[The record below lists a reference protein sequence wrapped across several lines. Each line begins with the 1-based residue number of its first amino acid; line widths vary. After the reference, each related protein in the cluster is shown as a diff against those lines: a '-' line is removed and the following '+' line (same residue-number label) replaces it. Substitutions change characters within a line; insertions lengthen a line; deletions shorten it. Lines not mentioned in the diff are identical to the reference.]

1 MLTPTVARP
10 VPTEENEVSQ
20 PNSRRAL
27 FVICFG
33 FFLVLLDTTALNV
46 AVPDLGREFG
56 QGLSSLQWVVNSYT
70 LVFASLLLAGGALG
84 DRIGSR
90 TVYQLGLALFGF
102 SSLASALAPS
112 LPILIVARVAQGLG
126 AALMLPASLALL
138 SQIFTDL
145 EQRSHAV
152 SVWANT
158 VSIGFAAGPSLGGV
172 LTSALG
178 WRSIFWLNV
187 PVALIA
193 IWLNHRFIPNRN
205 VAKPRPIDWS
215 GHISLGLALLAL
227 TDGFIQAGR
236 VGWLDPSVL
245 LAFGTSGVLV
255 AFFLY
260 CERRSSWPVL
270 PDFLFKQRLFSYC
283 LGVGFAL
290 NFGMYGILFV
300 ESIYLQNVKELSPWL
315 TGLVITPFT
324 LFPTL
329 ASRALSRRN
338 GPRYIRVRLVSGFA
352 VAVIG
357 SVFLVLG
364 TGQSGM
370 WAIVTGLSGLG
381 IGMGIIMPAMTAGV
395 LISSPQENS
404 GLASGALNSLRQM
417 GGTVG
422 VALLGTLLQ
431 PTKGF
436 SGVNFALGLTG
447 LVFFATAAVV
457 RRGLRGPGVIPGL

>member
-1 MLTPTVARP
+1 MIAWTVARP
-10 VPTEENEVSQ
+10 VPTERNEVSQ
-20 PNSRRAL
+20 PDNRRAL
-27 FVICFG
+27 FVVCFG

-90 TVYQLGLALFGF
+90 TVYQLGLALFGL

-112 LPILIVARVAQGLG
+112 LPTLIGARVAQGLG

-138 SQIFTDL
+138 SQIFPDL

-158 VSIGFAAGPSLGGV
+158 VSIGFAAGPSLGGI

-187 PVALIA
+187 PVALVA
-193 IWLNHRFIPNRN
+193 VWLNHRLIPNRK
-205 VAKPRPIDWS
+205 VGKTRPIDWS
-215 GHISLGLALLAL
+215 GQISLGLALLAL

-245 LAFGTSGVLV
+245 LAFGASGVLV
-255 AFFLY
+255 GCFLY
-260 CERRSSWPVL
+260 FERRSSWPVL
-270 PDFLFKQRLFSYC
+270 PGFLFKQRLFSYC

-300 ESIYLQNVKELSPWL
+300 ESIYLQNVTELSPWL

-324 LFPTL
+324 LFPTF

-338 GPRYIRVRLVSGFA
+338 GPRYLRIRLVSGVA
-352 VAVIG
+352 VAAVG
-357 SVFLVLG
+357 SIFLVLG
-364 TGQSGM
+364 TGPSG
-370 WAIVTGLSGLG
+370 T
-381 IGMGIIMPAMTAGV
+381 
-395 LISSPQENS
+395 
-404 GLASGALNSLRQM
+404 
-417 GGTVG
+417 
-422 VALLGTLLQ
+422 
-431 PTKGF
+431 
-436 SGVNFALGLTG
+436 
-447 LVFFATAAVV
+447 
-457 RRGLRGPGVIPGL
+457 